1 MSGSSASAPL
11 LEGNNPTNVPVA
23 TWVRLLEDKNL
34 LIDELRASL
43 TEARDDGRHAACEVW
58 DLKVSI
64 CQCQRQIL
72 TLLDDHELDPRRD
85 VGHVIQTLHENIRQE
100 LRCLEEEARL
110 PLASGSRSRS
120 RSPRRAT

>member
-1 MSGSSASAPL
+1 MSGSSTSAPL
-11 LEGNNPTNVPVA
+11 LEGDAPTNISIA
-23 TWVRLLEDKNL
+23 SWVGLLDDKNL
-34 LIDELRASL
+34 IIDELRASL
-43 TEARDDGRHAACEVW
+43 AEARDDGRHAACEVW
-58 DLKVSI
+58 DLKFSI
-64 CQCQRQIL
+64 CQHKREIL

-110 PLASGSRSRS
+110 PLASRSRSRS